1 MNFQKLIYAGM
12 ILLFTATAPFAKE
25 LSKRELQIQDSLKQ
39 VTLENLRREV
49 DALERMR
56 LTKANELEAKEAEHW
71 RERYRENRL
80 TEDHTQETRTLEA
93 RYSKLSTDI
102 GRLSEEWVAFKGETA
117 RLGEEVQSADAAFDA
132 FHLQV
137 LQSVEKTLDELS
149 GDYPVEMEKRFL
161 KLSQAKALGEK
172 KNANTREV
180 IQNYLEDQL
189 LRNSFTSTQS
199 LDFRNSQ
206 IGKQADVAVDRL
218 RLGTVFLAE
227 LPRTESAHPQI
238 LLRTGQLQGKMYEWN
253 TGLPEALNQEVATA
267 VRQAKTQTLVWVP
280 LDVLQ
285 SKSIKNSV
293 SGAEEQTG
301 FQAFLAWFRLGGV
314 VMYPLLLVAVFA
326 LCLGFERFLTLM
338 RRGKSSPR
346 FMNEFNG
353 LVAAKEYEKATLLCE
368 KQGTSLSLILLSI
381 VRSAHEGRDFAEKS
395 LKEMFLR
402 ELPKL
407 EKRMGLLAALGTI
420 APLLGL
426 LGTVTGIITL
436 FTVIT
441 ELGTNDARV
450 LAGGISEALITTE
463 TGLIIAIPV
472 MVLHGLLSEKL
483 ESITSELYVQSSA
496 LMNKMFPKDVDE

>member
-1 MNFQKLIYAGM
+1 MKFQKLIYTGM
-12 ILLFTATAPFAKE
+12 ILLLAASVYAAKE
-25 LSKRELQIQDSLKQ
+25 PSKRELQIQDSLKQ
-39 VTLENLRREV
+39 VQLESLRREV

-56 LTKANELEAKEAEHW
+56 LTKANELETKEAQHW

-80 TEDHTQETRTLEA
+80 TEDHVQETRTLEA

-102 GRLSEEWVAFKGETA
+102 GRLSEEWVALKGETA
-117 RLGEEVQSADAAFDA
+117 RLEEETQSADAAFAA
-132 FHLQV
+132 FQLQV
-137 LQSVEKTLDELS
+137 IQSVEKTLDELP

-161 KLSQAKALGEK
+161 KLSQAKTLGEK
-172 KNANTREV
+172 KNANIQEV
-180 IQNYLEDQL
+180 IQIYLEDQL
-189 LRNSFTSTQS
+189 LRNSFTSSQS
-199 LDFRNSQ
+199 LDFKNSQ
-206 IGKQADVAVDRL
+206 IGKQADIAVDRL

-227 LPRTESAHPQI
+227 LPRSETANPQI

-253 TGLPEALNQEVATA
+253 TGLPEALNREVKTA
-267 VRQAKTQTLVWVP
+267 VQQAKTQETAWIP

-301 FQAFLAWFRLGGV
+301 FQAFLEWFRLGGV
-314 VMYPLLLVAVFA
+314 VMYPLLLVAIFAVF
-326 LCLGFERFLTLM
+326 LGIERFTTLM
-338 RRGKSSPR
+338 RRGKSDPR

-353 LVAAKEYEKATLLCE
+353 LVAAKEFEKATLLCE
-368 KQGTSLSLILLSI
+368 KQNTSLSMILMSI
-381 VRSAHEGRDFAEKS
+381 VRSAHEGREFAEKS

-483 ESITSELYVQSSA
+483 ESVTSELYVQSSA